1 MLPVKDKSHRNF
13 QLQKKQLTPR
23 NGSLA
28 SSCHGL
34 QMANP
39 AVILRR
45 LHAREKKK
53 RDTAE

>member
-1 MLPVKDKSHRNF
+1 MLPVKDKSQRNF
-13 QLQKKQLTPR
+13 QLKKKQLTPR

-28 SSCHGL
+28 WLH
-34 QMANP
+34 MANP